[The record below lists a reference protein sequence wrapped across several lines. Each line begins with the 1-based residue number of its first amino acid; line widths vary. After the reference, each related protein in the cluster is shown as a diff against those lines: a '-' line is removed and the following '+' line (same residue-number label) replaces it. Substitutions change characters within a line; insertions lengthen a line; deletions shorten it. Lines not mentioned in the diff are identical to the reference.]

1 MAIFHTLRRML
12 FGNRGT
18 RESLVSL
25 LPGFSVVLTLAGL
38 AWLFVLPMQDQ
49 SRRTYISE
57 NALLPGQAHTY
68 FHGSEEHIVR
78 AFKAEIRL
86 LKDTPD
92 LERARTMQQWL
103 SDIGYKSATH
113 NWSISHYDDI
123 KAGVNVYGVLHAPR
137 GDTTESMILCA
148 PWLTR
153 NEVLNESGVAIAIAL
168 ARYFTRWSIWSKD
181 IILLIPSDPS
191 FGLSKWVEDYHYTSM
206 PVSSGSIQGGIV
218 LDFPGESGTFEK
230 LEIFYSGLNGHL
242 PNLDLINTV
251 MLICGHMGINVIV
264 HNIDASDEDYK
275 SRATTLVTGIAHQ
288 ALSGLYGPGAGSEAF
303 SGWRIDAVTL
313 AATPSRNGYEP
324 YDQMVYGRLVEASMR
339 SINNLLEHFHQS
351 FFFYLL
357 LSPRRFVSIGTYLPS
372 AMLIGA
378 SFTIKGIYHWMT
390 SSSTKTDGMF
400 DQAISAFWLFMS
412 IVLFSVGMF
421 SLSAWIPSSMLAS
434 EAFVVMAVTPI
445 LPIIIRLLIP
455 PKPVSYIHKIQSYI
469 LISVGLFLTTLGTLN
484 FSLSLML
491 GLMFAPLAHFL
502 SPNTNTPTAT
512 LIGHLQRVIRK
523 TISYIAVVASCPWL
537 DIYLY
542 YLIAVKESEF
552 PHPLL
557 SIQTVRDFIATT
569 SGDEFSKFLGGMMW
583 SWRALGVWSFVPVI
597 FVVWFPFWLASCV
610 VLSVRPLAEVDQSTT
625 GDGQKPGVESSS
637 SPTTDHKLNSKYFVQ
652 I

>member
-1 MAIFHTLRRML
+1 MAILETLRRRL
-12 FGNRGT
+12 FGKRGT

-25 LPGFSVVLTLAGL
+25 LPGLSIVLTLAGL

-68 FHGSEEHIVR
+68 FHGSEENIVR
-78 AFKAEIRL
+78 AFKEEVRL
-86 LKDTPD
+86 LKDAPN

-113 NWSISHYDDI
+113 NWSMSHYDDV
-123 KAGVNVYGVLHAPR
+123 KTGVNVYGVLHAPR

-148 PWLTR
+148 PWLNR
-153 NEVLNESGVAIAIAL
+153 NGVLNESGMAIAIAL
-168 ARYFTRWSIWSKD
+168 ARYFSRWSIWSKD
-181 IILLIPSDPS
+181 IILLIPSDTG

-206 PVSSGSIQGGIV
+206 PVSSGSIEGGIV

-230 LEIFYSGLNGHL
+230 LEIFYSGVNGHL
-242 PNLDLINTV
+242 PNLDLVNTV
-251 MLICGHMGINVIV
+251 GVICGHMGINVIV
-264 HNIDASDEDYK
+264 HNVDAGDEDYK
-275 SRATTLVTGIAHQ
+275 SRAVTLVSGIAQQ

-313 AATPSRNGYEP
+313 AAKPSSNGYEP
-324 YDQMVYGRLVEASMR
+324 YDQMMYGRLIEASMR

-390 SSSTKTDGMF
+390 SSSTMTDKTIDE
-400 DQAISAFWLFMS
+400 AIRAFWLFMAT
-412 IVLFSVGMF
+412 VLFSVGLL
-421 SLSAWIPSSMLAS
+421 SLSAWLPSSMLAS
-434 EAFVVMAVTPI
+434 GAFVVMAVTPT
-445 LPIIIRLLIP
+445 LPIIFRLFISA
-455 PKPVSYIHKIQSYI
+455 KPLSYIHKLQSYI
-469 LISVGLFLTTLGTLN
+469 LISVGLFLTTLSTLN
-484 FSLSLML
+484 FSLSLMF
-491 GLMFAPLAHFL
+491 GLIFAPLAHCL
-502 SPNTNTPTAT
+502 SPNLPRNGNHRSAA
-512 LIGHLQRVIRK
+512 LIGQLLRSLTNIM
-523 TISYIAVVASCPWL
+523 SCIAVVATCPWL

-542 YLIAVKESEF
+542 YLIAVKGTEF
-552 PHPLL
+552 PHTL
-557 SIQTVRDFIATT
+557 SIVAVQDFITNT
-569 SGDEFSKFLGGMMW
+569 SQDEFSEFLSGMMW
-583 SWRALGVWSFVPVI
+583 SWRGLGVWSFVPVI
-597 FVVWFPFWLASCV
+597 FLVWLPLWLVSCV
-610 VLSVRPLAEVDQSTT
+610 VVSVRPLSEFDQSAT

-637 SPTTDHKLNSKYFVQ
+637 SPTTDHKLSS
-652 I
+652 

>member
-1 MAIFHTLRRML
+1 MAILQNIRRQL
-12 FGNRGT
+12 FGKKGT

-25 LPGFSVVLTLAGL
+25 LPGLSFFLVLAGL

-78 AFKAEIRL
+78 AFKEEVRL
-86 LKDTPD
+86 LKDAPD
-92 LERARTMQQWL
+92 EKRARTIRQWL

-113 NWSISHYDDI
+113 NWTISHHDDI

-148 PWLTR
+148 PWLNR
-153 NEVLNESGVAIAIAL
+153 DGELNESGVAIAIAL

-181 IILLIPSDPS
+181 IILLIPSDTS

-218 LDFPGESGTFEK
+218 LDFPGEGGRFEK
-230 LEIFYSGLNGHL
+230 LEILYSGLNGQL

-251 MLICGHMGINVIV
+251 VVICGHMGIKVIV
-264 HNIDASDEDYK
+264 HDIDASDDEYEN
-275 SRATTLVTGIAHQ
+275 RAITLVTGIAHQ
-288 ALSGLYGPGAGSEAF
+288 ALSGLYRPGAGSEAF
-303 SGWRIDAVTL
+303 SGWRIDSVTL
-313 AATPSRNGYEP
+313 AAKTSKNGYGP
-324 YDQMVYGRLVEASMR
+324 YDQMLYGRLVEACMR

-357 LSPRRFVSIGTYLPS
+357 LSPNRFVSIATYLPT

-378 SFTIKGIYHWMT
+378 SFTIKGIYYWMS
-390 SSSTKTDGMF
+390 SSSTKTGKMF
-400 DQAISAFWLFMS
+400 DEAISAFWLFITIVSCS
-412 IVLFSVGMF
+412 IGLF

-434 EAFVVMAVTPI
+434 EVFVLSTVTPI
-445 LPIIIRLLIP
+445 LPITFRLLISA
-455 PKPVSYIHKIQSYI
+455 KPASYINKLQSYV
-469 LISVGLFLTTLGTLN
+469 LIFVGLFLTTLSTLN

-491 GLMFAPLAHFL
+491 GLIFAPLAHFL
-502 SPNTNTPTAT
+502 TPSRTTPPKT
-512 LIGHLQRVIRK
+512 LIECLKRFFTK
-523 TISYIAVVASCPWL
+523 SISWIVVVATCPWL

-542 YLIAVKESEF
+542 YLIVVKESEF
-552 PHPLL
+552 PRQL
-557 SIQTVRDFIATT
+557 SLRTLRIFITNT
-569 SGDEFSKFLGGMMW
+569 SQNEFCEFLSRMMW

-597 FVVWFPFWLASCV
+597 FVVWLPLWLVSCV
-610 VLSVRPLAEVDQSTT
+610 VVSVGSRQISTNLRQNEKDHN
-625 GDGQKPGVESSS
+625 DG
-637 SPTTDHKLNSKYFVQ
+637 
-652 I
+652 

>member
-1 MAIFHTLRRML
+1 MAILQNIRRQL
-12 FGNRGT
+12 FGKKGT

-25 LPGFSVVLTLAGL
+25 LPRLSFVLVLAGL

-78 AFKAEIRL
+78 AFKEEVRL
-86 LKDTPD
+86 LKDAPD
-92 LERARTMQQWL
+92 EKRARTIRQWL

-113 NWSISHYDDI
+113 NWTLSHYDDI

-148 PWLTR
+148 PWLNR
-153 NEVLNESGVAIAIAL
+153 DGELNESGVAIAIAL

-181 IILLIPSDPS
+181 IILLIPSDTS

-218 LDFPGESGTFEK
+218 LDFPGEGERFEK
-230 LEIFYSGLNGHL
+230 LEIFYSGLNGQL

-251 MLICGHMGINVIV
+251 VVICGHMGVKVIV
-264 HNIDASDEDYK
+264 HDIDASDDEYEN
-275 SRATTLVTGIAHQ
+275 RAITLVTGIAHQ
-288 ALSGLYGPGAGSEAF
+288 ALSGLYRPGAGSEAF

-313 AATPSRNGYEP
+313 AAKTSKNGYGP
-324 YDQMVYGRLVEASMR
+324 YDQMLYGRLVEASMR

-357 LSPRRFVSIGTYLPS
+357 LSPHRFVSIATYLPT

-378 SFTIKGIYHWMT
+378 SFTIKGIYYWMS
-390 SSSTKTDGMF
+390 SSSTKTSKMF
-400 DQAISAFWLFMS
+400 DEAISAFWLFITIVSCS
-412 IVLFSVGMF
+412 IGLF
-421 SLSAWIPSSMLAS
+421 SLSAWIPSSLLAS
-434 EAFVVMAVTPI
+434 EVLVVSTVTPI
-445 LPIIIRLLIP
+445 LPITFRLLISA
-455 PKPVSYIHKIQSYI
+455 KPASYINKLQSYV
-469 LISVGLFLTTLGTLN
+469 LIFVGLFLTTLSTLN

-491 GLMFAPLAHFL
+491 GLIFAPLAHIL
-502 SPNTNTPTAT
+502 SPSLTTQPQT
-512 LIGHLQRVIRK
+512 LIECIERFFMKL
-523 TISYIAVVASCPWL
+523 ISWIVVVATCPWL

-542 YLIAVKESEF
+542 YLIVVKESEI
-552 PHPLL
+552 PRQL
-557 SIQTVRDFIATT
+557 SLRTLRIFITNT
-569 SGDEFSKFLGGMMW
+569 SQNEFCEFLSRMMW
-583 SWRALGVWSFVPVI
+583 SWRALGVWSFVPVL
-597 FVVWFPFWLASCV
+597 FVGWLPLWLVSCV
-610 VLSVRPLAEVDQSTT
+610 VLSVRSPQISTNLLKNEKDHNDGGTQPDT
-625 GDGQKPGVESSS
+625 GG
-637 SPTTDHKLNSKYFVQ
+637 
-652 I
+652 